1 MQLDPSVAIFLFVNP
16 INDNEFKAELV
27 DCISDEQNVF
37 NHRLIHSHN
46 GFYLDLITL
55 RIWPRNGSIQWRA
68 WTDNDIS
75 LYDDLNEKSKN

>member
-16 INDNEFKAELV
+16 IHDNEFKAELV
-27 DCISDEQNVF
+27 DCTSDEQNVF
-37 NHRLIHSHN
+37 NHGHN
-46 GFYLDLITL
+46 GFYLDLMTL

-68 WTDNDIS
+68 RTDDDIS